1 MKNEKLVKEINEHI
15 SIDLQMEIS
24 LDDLQLQLSDYI
36 NHLIKKDFQKLVF
49 LLYRIDVSEQKL
61 KQLLQQYPQ
70 QEAGKIIAGLIIERQ
85 SQKIISRKKFTD
97 QNKPFS
103 DEEKW

>member
-1 MKNEKLVKEINEHI
+1 MKNEILVKEINQHI
-15 SIDLQMEIS
+15 SIDLQLEIS
-24 LDDLQLQLSDYI
+24 LDDLQLQLSEYI
-36 NHLIKKDFQKLVF
+36 NYLIKKDFQKLVF

-85 SQKIISRKKFTD
+85 SQKIISRKNFTN

>member
-1 MKNEKLVKEINEHI
+1 MKNEILVKEINQHI
-15 SIDLQMEIS
+15 SIDLQLEIS
-24 LDDLQLQLSDYI
+24 LDDLQLQLSEYI
-36 NHLIKKDFQKLVF
+36 NYLIKKDFQKLVF

>member
-1 MKNEKLVKEINEHI
+1 MKNEILVKEINQHI
-15 SIDLQMEIS
+15 SIDLQLEIS
-24 LDDLQLQLSDYI
+24 LDDLQLQLSEYI

-85 SQKIISRKKFTD
+85 SQKIISRKNFTN